1 MAETKNLDL
10 LMDRCWYGLAGTI
23 FKDGTECFW
32 EINWWDGQE
41 REGKRIFT
49 NQTIVTVNGDWLP
62 SDRCEWM
69 PRPNPPA
76 HLDSQALR
84 TCRPAGSEAALIA
97 MVGRWC
103 RLLQFVVS
111 SRHYRRQDDI

>member
-1 MAETKNLDL
+1 MGVQSLVGLFFTSVTNIPDSHSPPRPAQKHGKYGSCWSAEKVMAETKNLDL

-62 SDRCEWM
+62 SDR
-69 PRPNPPA
+69 
-76 HLDSQALR
+76 
-84 TCRPAGSEAALIA
+84 
-97 MVGRWC
+97 
-103 RLLQFVVS
+103 
-111 SRHYRRQDDI
+111 